1 MVTFILQLAKFENQF
16 ETMIRSLVSQKAKIW
31 DDDKQFS
38 YKYLHEI
45 SEYFAGN
52 RNWDM
57 DGQSDEQ
64 QAAQMCEWFRDVS
77 EQINGLDYKK
87 SNKTGVKIQNIV
99 HVLEEIMVYDVIE
112 SNV

>member
-1 MVTFILQLAKFENQF
+1 
-16 ETMIRSLVSQKAKIW
+16 
-31 DDDKQFS
+31 
-38 YKYLHEI
+38 
-45 SEYFAGN
+45 
-52 RNWDM
+52 
-57 DGQSDEQ
+57 
-64 QAAQMCEWFRDVS
+64 MCEWFRDVS